1 MPRLL
6 LILQSLCNAQNLL
19 EGHSLSELSPS
30 LCVIGANA
38 SPAKIA
44 FPQLCRWPSTRSVSH
59 CKWSF
64 PWYLAASQWRNAGP
78 SFCICYYQLWLH
90 IVGGRHKCK
99 VNTCD
104 STDCTQF
111 HPTHYSS
118 ISLTTQLSAYAESKS
133 LCSRLGRPLTHS
145 CRCCLLSPW
154 PQQSAVIIILPKSS
168 SREESERNQPPRD
181 DMTWYDTGRFKNDC
195 RLPTSKAFWMSP
207 WGPVIQGNPT
217 NTRPRNYIIKRQV
230 RNL

>member
-6 LILQSLCNAQNLL
+6 LILKSLCNAQNLL

-44 FPQLCRWPSTRSVSH
+44 FPQLRRWPSTRSVSH

-78 SFCICYYQLWLH
+78 SFCICLLSTMIAYCWRKTQMQSKYMWQHRLH
-90 IVGGRHKCK
+90 SV
-99 VNTCD
+99 
-104 STDCTQF
+104 SS
-111 HPTHYSS
+111 PTHYSS

-145 CRCCLLSPW
+145 CRCCLSPW
-154 PQQSAVIIILPKSS
+154 PQQSAVIIILPK
-168 SREESERNQPPRD
+168 EESERNQPPRD
-181 DMTWYDTGRFKNDC
+181 DMTWYDTGRFKNDMTHGN
-195 RLPTSKAFWMSP
+195 PTHLQGFLDVTLRAFF
-207 WGPVIQGNPT
+207 QGNPT

>member
-78 SFCICYYQLWLH
+78 SFCIC
-90 IVGGRHKCK
+90 
-99 VNTCD
+99 
-104 STDCTQF
+104 
-111 HPTHYSS
+111 
-118 ISLTTQLSAYAESKS
+118 
-133 LCSRLGRPLTHS
+133 
-145 CRCCLLSPW
+145 LLSTMIAYCW
-154 PQQSAVIIILPKSS
+154 RKTQMQSKYMWQHRLHSVSSPHIIHQYHSQRNSVLTLRANRCVLVLGGHWLTVAAVASWV
-168 SREESERNQPPRD
+168 RD
-181 DMTWYDTGRFKNDC
+181 LNKVQ
-195 RLPTSKAFWMSP
+195 S
-207 WGPVIQGNPT
+207 
-217 NTRPRNYIIKRQV
+217 
-230 RNL
+230 

>member
-44 FPQLCRWPSTRSVSH
+44 FPQLRRWPSTRSVSH

-78 SFCICYYQLWLH
+78 SFCICLLSTMIAYCWRKTQMQSKYMWQHRLH
-90 IVGGRHKCK
+90 SV
-99 VNTCD
+99 
-104 STDCTQF
+104 SS
-111 HPTHYSS
+111 PTHYSS

-145 CRCCLLSPW
+145 CRCLLSPW
-154 PQQSAVIIILPKSS
+154 PQQSAVIIILPK
-168 SREESERNQPPRD
+168 EESERNQPPRD
-181 DMTWYDTGRFKNDC
+181 DMIWYRYDTGRFKNDC
-195 RLPTSKAFWMSP
+195 KRQPDPPPRLF
-207 WGPVIQGNPT
+207 GCHLEGLFQGNPT

>member
-44 FPQLCRWPSTRSVSH
+44 FPQLRRWPSTRSVSH

-78 SFCICYYQLWLH
+78 SFCICLLSTMIAYCWRKTQMQSKYMWQHRLH
-90 IVGGRHKCK
+90 SV
-99 VNTCD
+99 
-104 STDCTQF
+104 SS
-111 HPTHYSS
+111 PTHYSS

-145 CRCCLLSPW
+145 CRCLLSPW
-154 PQQSAVIIILPKSS
+154 PQQSAVIIILPK
-168 SREESERNQPPRD
+168 EESERNQPPRD
-181 DMTWYDTGRFKNDC
+181 DMIWYRSFQKWLQTATR
-195 RLPTSKAFWMSP
+195 PTSKAFWMSP
-207 WGPVIQGNPT
+207 WGPFSGQPNKHPT
-217 NTRPRNYIIKRQV
+217 KK
-230 RNL
+230 LHH